1 MNRKWAIIGAGNGGQ
16 AFAAYLS
23 LKGLDVA
30 LYDVCQKSIDEI
42 NAKGGILIEG
52 NANTTGFGKVALAST
67 DLEEVVDGAEVIL
80 VILPSLYHR
89 DISEAA
95 KIKKW

>member
-1 MNRKWAIIGAGNGGQ
+1 MSRKWAIIGAGNGGQ

-23 LKGLDVA
+23 LKGLDIA
-30 LYDVCQKSIDEI
+30 LYDVCQESIEEI
-42 NAKGGILIEG
+42 NVKGGIIIEG

-67 DLEEVVDGAEVIL
+67 DLGEVVEGAEVIL

-89 DISEAA
+89 DLSLIH
-95 KIKKW
+95 I